1 VCTNNKRLQQK
12 QKSNRKFWHFYTW
25 LLAKRATRNPPNI
38 PPPLSH
44 TQPIFHTF
52 PTPPTF
58 SHPLFGCLMEP
69 GAVLCFEKSST
80 HKCCSLFLLPWLFY
94 MSLCLGNGS
103 IWANVIVTYDIH
115 NRLWQQVQSCA
126 WKDVKVG
133 RTNSSFGF
141 KWSLIWGKLTLEY
154 VYLN

>member
-1 VCTNNKRLQQK
+1 
-12 QKSNRKFWHFYTW
+12 
-25 LLAKRATRNPPNI
+25 
-38 PPPLSH
+38 
-44 TQPIFHTF
+44 
-52 PTPPTF
+52 
-58 SHPLFGCLMEP
+58 
-69 GAVLCFEKSST
+69 
-80 HKCCSLFLLPWLFY
+80 

-141 KWSLIWGKLTLEY
+141 KWNLIWGKLALEY